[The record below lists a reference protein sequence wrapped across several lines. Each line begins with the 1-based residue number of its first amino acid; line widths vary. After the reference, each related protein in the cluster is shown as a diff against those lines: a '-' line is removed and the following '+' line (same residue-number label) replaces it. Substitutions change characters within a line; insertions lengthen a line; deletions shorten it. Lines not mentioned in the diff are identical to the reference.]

1 MRQWWTTVRRAVQG
15 GTWSI
20 GARLNLG
27 FGLVLGLMV
36 VVGGLAWM
44 QFVQQDHRL
53 RHLADTD
60 VQRTA
65 LAQQMQLAVKDMVV
79 SLANLCLLEEAADQA
94 DERQAFQA
102 AMTRYDG
109 ARKAL
114 DRSLAGDGSQR
125 LREAMRQ
132 VAAAEDGA
140 VPIFTKMAAFDG
152 SIDRAVQADFYY
164 TQVGGPQRAWQQG
177 LRELEASMS
186 QAMAAAVEAS
196 HAASTRVQA
205 VIGGLLGAAL
215 AVGLV
220 ASWRIRRG
228 ITRPLGDAVAVARAV
243 AAGHLAVQ
251 VQAARGDEIGALLQ
265 ALAEMQAGLRRLV
278 GDIRA
283 CADSIQ
289 TASDEVAGG
298 NADLSQRT
306 ELAAGRLQQTVS
318 SLDGLTGAVRQS
330 ADSAATANRLA
341 GSASGAAS
349 RGGEVVQQVVS
360 NMHEI
365 SAASRKI
372 ADITSVIDGIAF
384 QTNLLALNAAVEA
397 ARAGEQGRGFAV
409 VAGEVRTLA
418 QRAAEAAQQIK
429 GLIGDSVERVD
440 AGTALVREAGGSMGE
455 IVSAVQRVTGVIGS
469 ITAATAEQSHGLGEV
484 NGAVVQL
491 DQMTQQNAALVEQS
505 AAAAESLR
513 DQARR
518 LNQLVG
524 AFRLD
529 D

>member
-164 TQVGGPQRAWQQG
+164 RRSVGRSAPG
-177 LRELEASMS
+177 S
-186 QAMAAAVEAS
+186 
-196 HAASTRVQA
+196 
-205 VIGGLLGAAL
+205 
-215 AVGLV
+215 
-220 ASWRIRRG
+220 
-228 ITRPLGDAVAVARAV
+228 
-243 AAGHLAVQ
+243 
-251 VQAARGDEIGALLQ
+251 
-265 ALAEMQAGLRRLV
+265 
-278 GDIRA
+278 RA
-283 CADSIQ
+283 CA
-289 TASDEVAGG
+289 
-298 NADLSQRT
+298 NW
-306 ELAAGRLQQTVS
+306 RL
-318 SLDGLTGAVRQS
+318 R
-330 ADSAATANRLA
+330 
-341 GSASGAAS
+341 
-349 RGGEVVQQVVS
+349 
-360 NMHEI
+360 
-365 SAASRKI
+365 
-372 ADITSVIDGIAF
+372 
-384 QTNLLALNAAVEA
+384 
-397 ARAGEQGRGFAV
+397 
-409 VAGEVRTLA
+409 
-418 QRAAEAAQQIK
+418 
-429 GLIGDSVERVD
+429 
-440 AGTALVREAGGSMGE
+440 
-455 IVSAVQRVTGVIGS
+455 
-469 ITAATAEQSHGLGEV
+469 
-484 NGAVVQL
+484 
-491 DQMTQQNAALVEQS
+491 
-505 AAAAESLR
+505 
-513 DQARR
+513 
-518 LNQLVG
+518 
-524 AFRLD
+524 
-529 D
+529 